1 MIERTLVLLKPDAV
15 QRGLI
20 GEIIS
25 RFERI
30 GLKIIGMKMVFADKD
45 FASKHYLSIKERVGQ
60 KTFDNTV
67 KYITEGPVIA
77 MCIEGVHSIE
87 VVRKIVG
94 STEPKS
100 ALPGTIRGDYAHVS
114 YSHADTKNIAVKNL
128 VHASSNKEDSKK
140 ELELWFKKEELHSY
154 NTVHEKH
161 TL

>member
-15 QRGLI
+15 QRAFI

-25 RFERI
+25 RFERV
-30 GLKIIGMKMVFADKD
+30 GLKIVGMKMVFASKD

-60 KTFDNTV
+60 KIFDNTV

-77 MCIEGVHSIE
+77 ICIEGVHSIE
-87 VVRKIVG
+87 VVRKMVG
-94 STEPKS
+94 STEPKT

-114 YSHADTKNIAVKNL
+114 YAHSDSKNIAVKNL
-128 VHASSNKEDSKK
+128 IHASGNKEDAKT
-140 ELELWFKKEELHSY
+140 EIDLWFKKDELHSY
-154 NTVHEKH
+154 STVHEKH